1 VAGMGEV
8 GRDGVVGAFEPGGVA
23 SQQLHHFRNPRLP
36 SWPASAHPTDTLIG
50 ALTDAGHD
58 LAFRQMTVTHEP
70 LAAIIGQLVGV
81 TLSKAATSA
90 STACAKSARP

>member
-1 VAGMGEV
+1 VRLAPAIALVALLM
-8 GRDGVVGAFEPGGVA
+8 F
-23 SQQLHHFRNPRLP
+23 
-36 SWPASAHPTDTLIG
+36 SAHRDR
-50 ALTDAGHD
+50 TDAGHD